1 MENFAEYILNEE
13 DLMQKMEITYYLSRK
28 KRILFDKSIIFKTE
42 IARAFLNYAKLDVDK
57 NLVLTACLLC
67 NCKKVE
73 NAQNIESVH
82 TYAKRGAEYLATLGF
97 EKNFCNIC
105 EQVNRYSY
113 SNPRSREGDI
123 LELVDEYGGL
133 LLDRPERS
141 GFKPDEAL
149 VLLENRNLK
158 DYYNQYLEELVNMTA
173 LKRLVKIYNET
184 EDVVKFMKE
193 VGYTYQPKLDKLME
207 KHMAEVTKEMFK
219 KVDDP
224 NRPLFSQETT
234 RKIMNHIRE
243 ESMAEVEVKEK

>member
-1 MENFAEYILNEE
+1 ML
-13 DLMQKMEITYYLSRK
+13 
-28 KRILFDKSIIFKTE
+28 
-42 IARAFLNYAKLDVDK
+42 
-57 NLVLTACLLC
+57 
-67 NCKKVE
+67 
-73 NAQNIESVH
+73 
-82 TYAKRGAEYLATLGF
+82 KRGAEYLATLGF

-149 VLLENRNLK
+149 VLLEYRNLK
-158 DYYNQYLEELVNMTA
+158 DYYNQYLEEFKSFVNFMEEINVSELVNMTA

-234 RKIMNHIRE
+234 RKIMNHIKGRINGRSRSKGE
-243 ESMAEVEVKEK
+243 IEMYEIFADLHVHIGRSESGKPIKITAAKIIKFC

>member
-133 LLDRPERS
+133 LLDRPERVA
-141 GFKPDEAL
+141 FPIEEAL
-149 VLLENRNLK
+149 ILLESRNLK
-158 DYYNQYLEELVNMTA
+158 NCNNM
-173 LKRLVKIYNET
+173 YMNEF
-184 EDVVKFMKE
+184 KQFINIAKE
-193 VGYTYQPKLDKLME
+193 IN
-207 KHMAEVTKEMFK
+207 A
-219 KVDDP
+219 
-224 NRPLFSQETT
+224 
-234 RKIMNHIRE
+234 
-243 ESMAEVEVKEK
+243 

>member
-149 VLLENRNLK
+149 VLLEYRNLK
-158 DYYNQYLEELVNMTA
+158 DYYNQYLEEFKSFVNFMEEINVSELVNMTA

-184 EDVVKFMKE
+184 EDVVKFLKE
-193 VGYTYQPKLDKLME
+193 VGYT
-207 KHMAEVTKEMFK
+207 
-219 KVDDP
+219 
-224 NRPLFSQETT
+224 
-234 RKIMNHIRE
+234 
-243 ESMAEVEVKEK
+243 

>member
-1 MENFAEYILNEE
+1 M
-13 DLMQKMEITYYLSRK
+13 
-28 KRILFDKSIIFKTE
+28 
-42 IARAFLNYAKLDVDK
+42 
-57 NLVLTACLLC
+57 
-67 NCKKVE
+67 
-73 NAQNIESVH
+73 
-82 TYAKRGAEYLATLGF
+82 
-97 EKNFCNIC
+97 
-105 EQVNRYSY
+105 
-113 SNPRSREGDI
+113 
-123 LELVDEYGGL
+123 ELVDEYGGL

-149 VLLENRNLK
+149 VLLEYRNLK
-158 DYYNQYLEELVNMTA
+158 DYYNQYLEEFKSFVNFMEEINVSELVNMTA

-243 ESMAEVEVKEK
+243 ESMEEVEVKEK